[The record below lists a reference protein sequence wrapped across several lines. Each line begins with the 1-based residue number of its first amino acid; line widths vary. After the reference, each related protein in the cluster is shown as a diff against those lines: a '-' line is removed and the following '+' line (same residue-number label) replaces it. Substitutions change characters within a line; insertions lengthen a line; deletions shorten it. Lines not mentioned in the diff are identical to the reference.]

1 MNSAFSEIPWH
12 FCIDEGRN
20 KKLICD
26 HLTAISQYIGMAIM
40 PIKQTENKNVIFTII
55 PNQKSFPG
63 ILLKQIMEK
72 ANRIF
77 DVPVQYNIVDKT
89 DQTKNSINNTIS
101 LKSHL

>member
-1 MNSAFSEIPWH
+1 
-12 FCIDEGRN
+12 
-20 KKLICD
+20 
-26 HLTAISQYIGMAIM
+26 
-40 PIKQTENKNVIFTII
+40 
-55 PNQKSFPG
+55 
-63 ILLKQIMEK
+63 MEK